1 MTTLNDVPGLP
12 AGSVTTNGAS
22 WPKPLEKT
30 CGPACIASPLYI
42 LLNLE
47 SHRPM
52 DALKAL
58 PNVLR
63 EHSGHTTVYLVL
75 SVPSVMEERLF
86 FELHGFWKTGL
97 LQSSFHGLVDPVLA
111 EKEAMEKVA
120 RCETAIGG
128 TQCYLLKHGDDTPHR
143 SITSGVAWT
152 TEKIDKVLDNGM
164 GTERHAPGVVRN
176 KRKRATP
183 NRRRDSV
190 QTGSDTQQPE
200 QVDSGQ
206 RVDRIQALRIPSEED
221 RLSWGF

>member
-1 MTTLNDVPGLP
+1 
-12 AGSVTTNGAS
+12 
-22 WPKPLEKT
+22 
-30 CGPACIASPLYI
+30 
-42 LLNLE
+42 
-47 SHRPM
+47 M

-164 GTERHAPGVVRN
+164 DKASHKVRLGKRQGTRTKKANPPHSARELPLEPERGDVRRVGSGEVSLAIPDKAWQQTYEWVHTALAAISAQSGDGPPQLHLPGVV
-176 KRKRATP
+176 
-183 NRRRDSV
+183 
-190 QTGSDTQQPE
+190 QPE
-200 QVDSGQ
+200 TGVAFFPPDQSPPSVSDSQQG
-206 RVDRIQALRIPSEED
+206 
-221 RLSWGF
+221 